1 MGAGKTERRGAMS
14 RRELILDQLTLARN
28 DPALASMRDSGL
40 FADLAALEA
49 RSHGER
55 VRGAVSADWVG
66 PTTVRI
72 CYDVDD
78 WCGTRSAH
86 DTADL
91 TAESVQPAFARR

>member
-1 MGAGKTERRGAMS
+1 MS

-40 FADLAALEA
+40 FTDLAALEA

-55 VRGAVSADWVG
+55 VCGAVSVEWVG

-72 CYDVDD
+72 CYEVDD
-78 WCGTRSAH
+78 WCV
-86 DTADL
+86 
-91 TAESVQPAFARR
+91 AEGAQETGLRPMGVDAAGRVGHS